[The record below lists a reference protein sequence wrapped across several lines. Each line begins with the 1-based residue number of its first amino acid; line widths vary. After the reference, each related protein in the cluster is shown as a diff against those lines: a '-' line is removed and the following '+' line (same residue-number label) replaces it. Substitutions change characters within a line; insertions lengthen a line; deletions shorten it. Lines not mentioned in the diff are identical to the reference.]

1 MIGLERWASSIIKP
15 VQNFKIQIGV
25 PWSGLERHR
34 NHLSL
39 SLSHSRSLYTVPWIY
54 KNKWHEEYEFDPT
67 TWKCLLVPWNG
78 NIEIISDI
86 YSLSNSERQESSG
99 ICCTSW
105 YLLVRISC
113 DIWIE
118 YLECI
123 PALKPHWSWSSS
135 LLLFFSCSR
144 WRKHC
149 WHAFLDGNGS
159 AFQVLSQISQKI
171 I

>member
-1 MIGLERWASSIIKP
+1 MYLDLAWNTTGTIS
-15 VQNFKIQIGV
+15 
-25 PWSGLERHR
+25 
-34 NHLSL
+34 LSL

-78 NIEIISDI
+78 NIEIIWDI
-86 YSLSNSERQESSG
+86 SSLSNSERQESSG

-135 LLLFFSCSR
+135 LLLFFSCSL

-159 AFQVLSQISQKI
+159 AFQVFSQISQKI